1 MGCGRRSVNYV
12 PTVEVQRVLDD
23 RGRHGRWPITKL
35 SLDHPIM
42 CYRGNVVF
50 FFLWTAS
57 VPAEALFLRLKPAKQ
72 RPPSP

>member
-1 MGCGRRSVNYV
+1 VNSV

-23 RGRHGRWPITKL
+23 RSRSPLADHQKL

-42 CYRGNVVF
+42 CYRGNAVF

-57 VPAEALFLRLKPAKQ
+57 VPAEALFCD
-72 RPPSP
+72 